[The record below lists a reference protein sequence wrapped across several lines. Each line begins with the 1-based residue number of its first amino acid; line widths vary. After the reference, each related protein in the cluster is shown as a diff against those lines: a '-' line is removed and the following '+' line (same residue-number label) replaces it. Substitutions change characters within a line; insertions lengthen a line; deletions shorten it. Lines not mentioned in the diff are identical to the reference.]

1 MRINTLVTL
10 GASAAFGI
18 MAIVLARGW
27 IEGAVQNEFR
37 NKLAPDAK
45 VRVGAGPSPL

>member
-1 MRINTLVTL
+1 MRTNTLVTL

-27 IEGAVQNEFR
+27 IQGAVEDEF
-37 NKLAPDAK
+37 KQAPTPKISQTAL
-45 VRVGAGPSPL
+45 PQ